1 MTNFDR
7 ENLMEIMPDI
17 GGDKSITSSIIK
29 VIGVGGGG
37 SNAARHMYNMGIT
50 DVDFLI
56 CNTDK
61 QALESNPIPVK
72 IQLGESGL
80 GAGAI
85 PDVARQAALD
95 SEEKIKAALTGT
107 KMLFITA
114 GMGGGTGTGA
124 SPIVANIARELD
136 ILTIGIITY
145 PFKFEQKD
153 KFDIANEG
161 INELS
166 QNVDALIIIKN
177 EALKSFYPD
186 LKLSN
191 AFAKV
196 DDVLLIAAKSIAELI
211 TLESIINV
219 DFNDVKTVLK
229 NSGTV
234 LIGSGEAGGETRA
247 LTAVEAA
254 INSPLLDRNSIY
266 GAEKLLFFI
275 SYSSENEATISELDI
290 ITEELGKQTC
300 SPCEKL
306 IWGHGFDN
314 SLGDKIRITVI
325 ATGLNKDAG
334 SANNRSSSNSNS
346 NSNAGPNYNPSPRQ
360 EASEE
365 KQLKISYD
373 INSPLPQEEENKE
386 ERVHQYSIGKV
397 PDNNELRKKSEDEM
411 TEYLNVPAY
420 YREKELK
427 DFDKNIKENNEV
439 SNYKAGRNGLES
451 AIPSFLTSVVD

>member
-1 MTNFDR
+1 MTNFES
-7 ENLMEIMPDI
+7 ENLMEITPDI
-17 GGDKSITSSIIK
+17 GGNNFVRSSIIK

-50 DVDFLI
+50 DVDFMI

-80 GAGAI
+80 GAGGI
-85 PDVARQAALD
+85 PEVARQAALE
-95 SEEKIKAALTGT
+95 SEDKIKVALTGT

-124 SPIVANIARELD
+124 SPIVANIAKELD
-136 ILTIGIITY
+136 ILTIGIVTY
-145 PFKFEQKD
+145 PFKFEQKE
-153 KFDIANEG
+153 KFELSDEG
-161 INELS
+161 IRELS

-229 NSGTV
+229 KSGTV
-234 LIGSGEAGGETRA
+234 LIGSGEAEGEDRA
-247 LTAVEAA
+247 LKSVESA
-254 INSPLLDRNSIY
+254 INSPLLDQNSIY
-266 GAEKLLFFI
+266 GAENLLFFI
-275 SYSSENEATISELDI
+275 SYSSDNEATISELDK
-290 ITEELGKQTC
+290 ITEELGNKTC
-300 SPCEKL
+300 SSCKKL

-325 ATGLNKDAG
+325 ATGLHNNAG
-334 SANNRSSSNSNS
+334 SFGNKSFFKQE
-346 NSNAGPNYNPSPRQ
+346 NP
-360 EASEE
+360 ED
-365 KQLKISYD
+365 KQVKISYD
-373 INSPLPQEEENKE
+373 NNSPSQTAPEKE
-386 ERVHQYSIGKV
+386 TNVKDQHVIKYSIEKI

-411 TEYLNVPAY
+411 TEYLNTPAY

-427 DFDKNIKENNEV
+427 SYDRNTNDNEEI
-439 SNYKAGRNGLES
+439 SNYKAGSNGLECS
-451 AIPSFLTSVVD
+451 LPSFLSSVVD